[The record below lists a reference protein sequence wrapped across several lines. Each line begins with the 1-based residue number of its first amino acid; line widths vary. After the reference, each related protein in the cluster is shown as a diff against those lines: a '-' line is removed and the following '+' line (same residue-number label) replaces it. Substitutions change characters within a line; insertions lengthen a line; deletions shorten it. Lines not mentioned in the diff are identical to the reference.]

1 MDRNV
6 YLTTAADLAAAVRDL
21 RPDASS
27 LVSTD
32 WCRDTMY
39 RMGITRFED
48 VDRDALHAIA
58 DAVDQLADE
67 GGRAFVM
74 LERKR

>member
-1 MDRNV
+1 MERNV
-6 YLTTAADLAAAVRDL
+6 YLTTAADLAAAVRGL

-27 LVSTD
+27 LISTD
-32 WCRDTMY
+32 WCRDAMY
-39 RMGITRFED
+39 HLGITRFED

-67 GGRAFVM
+67 
-74 LERKR
+74 EN